1 MVRADIHS
9 LQVSATVSLPYPIIN
24 LVGAIYIPTKDA
36 RVESNLAQNDGAST
50 NLAQQ
55 SPPYDLSASHAEK
68 SSYELGKLLILSGAA
83 WTVIRH
89 PQFSQWEVWLNRIAL
104 LPYPDPRLQFF
115 PKAVD
120 ASENGL

>member
-9 LQVSATVSLPYPIIN
+9 LQVSAAVCLPYPIIN

-68 SSYELGKLLILSGAA
+68 SSYE
-83 WTVIRH
+83 IRQVTH
-89 PQFSQWEVWLNRIAL
+89 PLWRSLDGHSPPSIFPMRSMAQSNRSTT
-104 LPYPDPRLQFF
+104 LP
-115 PKAVD
+115 
-120 ASENGL
+120 